1 MVYPKFIISEEKIFE
16 IDDSRLPL
24 FNSCRRSHP
33 WQRSRFFL
41 QTNCFLFRLQSSFFD
56 SSSTAL
62 CLSLFISIING
73 ILFSLHFLSTAA
85 SIFFFSLASRVFS
98 SDFKVQSSTCQLPL
112 QSSP

>member
-24 FNSCRRSHP
+24 FNSSRRSHP

-41 QTNCFLFRLQSSFFD
+41 QAKCSLFRLQSSFFD
-56 SSSTAL
+56 SSSIAL
-62 CLSLFISIING
+62 YLYLFISIING
-73 ILFSLHFLSTAA
+73 ILFSLPSSSIAA
-85 SIFFFSLASRVFS
+85 SISFFPPASTVFSL
-98 SDFKVQSSTCQLPL
+98 DFKVQSSARRRSL